1 MSEKV
6 KSANPRRLLVIDD
19 DLVQRTIIGT
29 VGAKIGFEAIGAGSF
44 EDATRQLHESKFDCI
59 TLDLS
64 LGERSGAD
72 LLQTIAD
79 FGRRVPIIIIS
90 GADERVLNSTVAMA
104 QSLGLHAF
112 PLSKPLDLA
121 ALRTS
126 LTLMKDSVQR
136 ESGEVAQNTQI
147 DVSDVARALDR
158 DEIYP
163 EFQPKIHLASGKLV
177 GCEALARWL
186 RPGSGLVRPDQF
198 LAVAERGQ
206 LMAPLTERLLFKA
219 SQACVG
225 IAAQYSN
232 FALSVNLSP
241 LLLANPFLPR
251 KIDEILARTKLPAR
265 ALILEISERAAM
277 ADVASATDMLVQLR
291 LKGVGISLDDF
302 GTGASS
308 LTALARMPFNELKVD
323 PTFVKDCDQNN
334 DHWKFVRACV
344 LLGHEFGMKVVAE
357 GIEHIGL
364 RKRLSE
370 IGCDFGQ
377 GIAFSPALDI
387 RAFKAWEVSWRQNPA
402 HSQRTPIAASA

>member
-1 MSEKV
+1 MSEEAK
-6 KSANPRRLLVIDD
+6 KSDRRRLLVIDD

-29 VGAKIGFEAIGAGSF
+29 VGTKVGFESLGAATYD
-44 EDATRQLHESKFDCI
+44 DANRQIRETLYDCI

-72 LLQTIAD
+72 LLHAIAD
-79 FGRRVPIIIIS
+79 LGRRVPIIIIS
-90 GADERVLNSTVAMA
+90 GADERILNSTVAVA
-104 QSLGLHAF
+104 QSLGLHAV

-121 ALRTS
+121 ALRAS
-126 LTLMKDSVQR
+126 LTLMKDSVQC
-136 ESGEVAQNTQI
+136 ESGEVSQNSPI
-147 DVSDVARALDR
+147 DVADVARALEH

-163 EFQPKIHLASGKLV
+163 EFQPKIHLASGKLI

-198 LAVAERGQ
+198 IAVAERGQ

-219 SQACVG
+219 AQACVG

-232 FALSVNLSP
+232 FALSVNLSA
-241 LLLANPFLPR
+241 LLLSDPVLPR

-265 ALILEISERAAM
+265 ALILEISERTAM
-277 ADVASATDMLVQLR
+277 ADVASATEILVQLR

-302 GTGASS
+302 GTGSSS
-308 LTALARMPFNELKVD
+308 LTALAQMPFNELKID
-323 PTFVKDCDQNN
+323 QSFIRDCDQNN
-334 DHWKFVRACV
+334 EHWRFVRAGV
-344 LLGHEFGMKVVAE
+344 LLGHEFGMKIVAE

-364 RKRLSE
+364 RKRLNE

-387 RAFKAWEVSWRQNPA
+387 RAFKSWEAAWRQNPTNP
-402 HSQRTPIAASA
+402 QRLPIAASG

>member
-1 MSEKV
+1 MSEKA
-6 KSANPRRLLVIDD
+6 KKPDSRRLLVIDD
-19 DLVQRTIIGT
+19 DLVQRTIIST
-29 VGAKIGFEAIGAGSF
+29 VGAKIGFETIGAGSF
-44 EDATRQLHESKFDCI
+44 EDASRYLHESRFDCI

-64 LGERSGAD
+64 LGERSGAG
-72 LLQTIAD
+72 LLHSIAD

-90 GADERVLNSTVAMA
+90 GADERVMNSTVAVA
-104 QSLGLHAF
+104 QSLGLRAF

-126 LTLMKDSVQR
+126 LTLMKDSAQS
-136 ESGEVAQNTQI
+136 ESGEVVQNTPI
-147 DVSDVARALDR
+147 DVSDVARALER

-163 EFQPKIHLASGKLV
+163 EFQPKIHLASGKLI

-198 LAVAERGQ
+198 IAVAEQGQ

-241 LLLANPFLPR
+241 LLLSDPLLPR
-251 KIDEILARTKLPAR
+251 KIDEILARTKLPSR

-277 ADVASATDMLVQLR
+277 ADVTAATEMLVQLR

-308 LTALARMPFNELKVD
+308 LTALAQMPFNELKID
-323 PTFVKDCDQNN
+323 QTFIRDCDGNSG
-334 DHWKFVRACV
+334 HWKFVRACV

-357 GIEHIGL
+357 GMEHIGL

-387 RAFKAWEVSWRQNPA
+387 RAFKAWEISWRQNPTNA
-402 HSQRTPIAASA
+402 QRMPVAASA